1 MANAHMFPINGAIL
15 GPSDVYSFVQSGVN
29 QNIGGSAS
37 TIATSAMN
45 TTAGRLLVVAVVTRD
60 NSGHAPV
67 VSDTAG
73 NRYYYAGTI
82 GGTDSIYVYY
92 CPSCLGHATNVV
104 TATAK
109 NASIVNAIN
118 VREYISTAGVSLLDI
133 VEVAAP
139 SGTTNAVT
147 DSYTPH
153 AAAELTV
160 MFAGNNAGSDYTAG
174 TGMANK
180 SGTGWL
186 AGCDKVNSGSAAA
199 QTASMTSAGSAN
211 HRIIAVTFTA
221 SGLLNS
227 QAFGDSITFGTGVTE
242 AQRWANLVSE
252 NKTWMP
258 TNFAT
263 AATQLADIGFINATF
278 NTPITS
284 SSKILSIA
292 GTNDMRLYGGTAGN
306 KDDFKYGYKA
316 MCAWL
321 AMPDANKH
329 DFSDASFTGTWTT
342 NAREWIRQGYK
353 STTTA
358 GDYAEFTVSGTSV
371 IICLARFSSG
381 GGDFSVDVNGIPV
394 ALGITSVMTSATN
407 AGRAVQP
414 TLYVVSGLS
423 SGSHTV
429 RVTATSGKLGLVWYA
444 GHDGSDL
451 GARVYIHGTPRLATS
466 PLDYYTAAGY
476 APFTNG
482 SNTHADAYA
491 TIMSDVATELTAIG
505 LSVTYCRS
513 TLTQDTSTDF
523 QTDGVH
529 PSVAGN
535 TKIRDA
541 VLAII

>member
-1 MANAHMFPINGAIL
+1 MKLPVYGIPFGGGGAT
-15 GPSDVYSFVQSGVN
+15 GPADAYSFVQSATN

-37 TIATSAMN
+37 TIATSAMT
-45 TTAGRLLVVAVVTRD
+45 TTAGRLLVVAAITRD
-60 NSGHAPV
+60 SSGHAPAI
-67 VSDTAG
+67 SDTAG

-82 GGTDSIYVYY
+82 NGTDSIYVYY
-92 CPSCLGHATNVV
+92 CPSCLGHATNIV

-118 VREYISTAGVSLLDI
+118 VREYISSAGVSLLDI
-133 VEVAAP
+133 QTTATP
-139 SGTTNAVT
+139 TSTTNAT
-147 DSYTPH
+147 TGSYTPH

-160 MFAGNNAGSDYTAG
+160 LFAYNGAQDYTAG

-186 AGCDKVNSGSAAA
+186 AGCDRINSGTAAA
-199 QTASMTSAGSAN
+199 QTASMTSAASAN
-211 HRIIAVTFTA
+211 HSVIAVTFTA
-221 SGLLNS
+221 GGLLNS
-227 QAFGDSITFGTGVTE
+227 QAFGDSITFGTGVTV
-242 AQRWANLVSE
+242 AQRWANLASE
-252 NKTWMP
+252 NKSWMP

-263 AATQLADIGFINATF
+263 ASAQFADIGFINATF

-284 SSKILSIA
+284 SSKILSLA

-358 GDYAEFTVSGTSV
+358 GDHADFTVSGTSV

-381 GGDFSVDVNGIPV
+381 GGDFTVDVDGTPV
-394 ALGITSVMTSATN
+394 TGITSVMTSATN

-414 TLYVVSGLS
+414 ALYVVSGLS

-429 RVTATSGKLGLVWYA
+429 TVTATSGKLGLVWYA
-444 GHDGSDL
+444 GHNGSDL
-451 GARVYIHGTPRLATS
+451 GPRVYIHGTPRLS
-466 PLDYYTAAGY
+466 VDPVDCYTLGGY
-476 APFTNG
+476 SPFTNG
-482 SNTHADAYA
+482 SDTHADAYA

-513 TLTQDTSTDF
+513 TLTQNTSTDF
-523 QTDGVH
+523 QSDGVH
-529 PSVAGN
+529 PSVTGN